1 MPAPRRTAGTIL
13 ELTFDL
19 FHGTQAFVYG
29 ESNILASGPTV
40 VPLNFRFYLSQLAL
54 VSAGGATVPVD
65 LVTASGGLEPYGV
78 HLFNAEDPASRTLRV
93 LAPAGTYAGLEIAL
107 GLTPACNHGSPNNR
121 VFPLS
126 ATSQMTWPLP
136 IGYLFLRYESRV
148 TSSGDAGASA
158 AVPVAIH
165 MGGDVSNLDLPSA
178 PVFRLDGEVAIP
190 TSGPVTRNIRVAV
203 DEIFKGAT
211 ADVDVSGSPLPPSPQ
226 GEIESGERLRR
237 SAPGLHVF
245 SFGP

>member
-1 MPAPRRTAGTIL
+1 MPAPRRTAGTVL

-19 FHGTQAFVYG
+19 FHGAQAFVYG
-29 ESNILASGPTV
+29 EFNTLAAGPTV
-40 VPLNFRFYLSQLAL
+40 IPINFRFYLSQLAL
-54 VSAGGATVPVD
+54 VSAGGAKVPVD
-65 LVTASGGLEPYGV
+65 IVTASGALVPYGV

-93 LAPAGTYAGLEIAL
+93 LAPAGTYAGLEIAV
-107 GLTPACNHGSPNNR
+107 GLTPACNHGSPTNR
-121 VFPLS
+121 AFPLS

-136 IGYLFLRYESRV
+136 IGYLFLRYESQV
-148 TSSGDAGASA
+148 VSSNDAGASA

-178 PVFRLDGEVAIP
+178 PVFKLEGELAIP
-190 TSGPVTRNIRVAV
+190 ASGTVTRNIRVAV

-211 ADVDVSGSPLPPSPQ
+211 ADIDVSDFPLPPSPQ

-237 SAPGLHVF
+237 SAPGLHLF